1 MRSTVTIDRG
11 DVELHVARPPVEC
24 QHWGSMAAL
33 EARVTCPLCGGLIHP
48 VAGRCKHCKE
58 DLSAMRAGRPAAQAP
73 LPPLNHQNNHVSGGQ
88 TIPNPVV
95 AATYI
100 APVPIVMPRE
110 GSQPILPPRQTARSA
125 AVPQPGSPLRSWPV
139 VVIGLAAV
147 AIIAAVAIMVWPPAK
162 PARMRDQHGV
172 QPPPAPEHMDSDPL
186 PAQQD
191 PWAAHT
197 QADPPAPR
205 HTPDPLPKPNDTGL
219 QLPGGASG
227 TDVMFAIMSH
237 ACTRLKTC
245 PDADE
250 SVRDMCDVFSQAQAI
265 TKAPDCDAAKQCL
278 DAIDKLDCQEAASPT
293 SLLSTIPSCLKAET
307 SC

>member
-1 MRSTVTIDRG
+1 
-11 DVELHVARPPVEC
+11 
-24 QHWGSMAAL
+24 MAVL
-33 EARVTCPLCGGLIHP
+33 EARVACPLCGGLIHP

-73 LPPLNHQNNHVSGGQ
+73 LPALNHQNNHVPAGQ

-100 APVPIVMPRE
+100 APVPIAMPRE
-110 GSQPILPPRQTARSA
+110 GSQPILPPRPTGRSV
-125 AVPQPGSPLRSWPV
+125 AVPQIASPLRSWPV
-139 VVIGLAAV
+139 IVIGLAAV

-162 PARMRDQHGV
+162 PGRDHAPVDQHGI

-191 PWAAHT
+191 PWAAHS

-205 HTPDPLPKPNDTGL
+205 HTPDPLPAKPDDNTLLPSG
-219 QLPGGASG
+219 QLGALTGGAPG
-227 TDVMFAIMSH
+227 TQVMLAVMNH

-245 PDADE
+245 PDTDE
-250 SVRDMCDVFSQAQAI
+250 SVRDMCDVFSQYQTLTA
-265 TKAPDCDAAKQCL
+265 TPDCAAAKQCL
-278 DAIDKLDCQEAASPT
+278 DEVDKLDCQQAATPT
-293 SLLSTIPSCLKAET
+293 SLLSTIPSCLKAAT